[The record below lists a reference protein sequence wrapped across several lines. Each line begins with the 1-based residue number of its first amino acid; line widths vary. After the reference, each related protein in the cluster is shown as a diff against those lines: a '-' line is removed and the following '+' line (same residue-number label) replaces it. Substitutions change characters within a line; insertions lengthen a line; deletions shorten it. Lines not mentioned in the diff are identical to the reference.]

1 MESHTI
7 FAVRFLLFAALSSCG
22 SVVATTID
30 GSASD
35 ASSDVAPL
43 GTVAFQMQPD
53 AQPAENFMRATF
65 APSPQ
70 LLDSVCH
77 VPAPSSGCNVT
88 TCDGAPTPAAQLLGA
103 GTLTLSGGTYF
114 GSVMLGGDGN
124 YMGIGTFG
132 AGDILDVSTTGADVP
147 AFDASVVAPAM
158 IVPSPMF
165 GASTPVS
172 QDLAF
177 TWTGGEAGAS
187 VSLEALGNQTL
198 VTCVFDAKK
207 GAGVMPA
214 SLLAPFKGT
223 SGTLLWSQSRTET
236 VFAGSYPIAVGATQ
250 FGIIATSFD

>member
-1 MESHTI
+1 LGGSVTVESHTL
-7 FAVRFLLFAALSSCG
+7 FAVRFLLFAALSCCGGVVSTAVDG
-22 SVVATTID
+22 SVP
-30 GSASD
+30 D
-35 ASSDVAPL
+35 AASDVAPL
-43 GTVAFQMQPD
+43 GTVEFQMQPD

-65 APSPQ
+65 APSSQ

-88 TCDGAPTPAAQLLGA
+88 TCDGAPTPAAQLRGA
-103 GTLTLSGGTYF
+103 GTLTLSGGTY
-114 GSVMLGGDGN
+114 L
-124 YMGIGTFG
+124 GIGTFG
-132 AGDILDVSTTGADVP
+132 AGDILNVSASGADVA

-158 IVPSPMF
+158 IVPSPMP
-165 GASTPVS
+165 GASTLVA

-177 TWTGGEAGAS
+177 TWTGGEAGAT
-187 VSLEALGNQTL
+187 VSFEAFSNQTL

-214 SLLAPFKGT
+214 SFLAPFKGT
-223 SGTLLWSQSRTET
+223 SGTLLWSQNRTET

>member
-1 MESHTI
+1 M
-7 FAVRFLLFAALSSCG
+7 RFLLFAALACGCGGVIATNVDG
-22 SVVATTID
+22 SV
-30 GSASD
+30 SD
-35 ASSDVAPL
+35 ASTNGDVAPL
-43 GTVAFQMQPD
+43 GTVEFQMQPD

-77 VPAPSSGCNVT
+77 APAPSSGCNVT
-88 TCDGAPTPAAQLLGA
+88 TCDGKPTPAAQLLNA

-114 GSVMLGGDGN
+114 GSVTLGGDGN
-124 YMGIGTFG
+124 YMGSGTFG
-132 AGDILDVSTTGADVP
+132 AGDILNVSASGAGVT
-147 AFDASVVAPAM
+147 AFDASVIAPAL
-158 IVPSPMF
+158 IVPTPTP
-165 GASTPVS
+165 GASTPVT

-187 VSLEALGNQTL
+187 VSFEALSNQTL
-198 VTCVFDAKK
+198 VTCAFDASS

-223 SGTLLWSQSRTET
+223 SGALLWSQTRTHT
-236 VFAGSYPIAVGATQ
+236 VFAGSYPVAIGASQ